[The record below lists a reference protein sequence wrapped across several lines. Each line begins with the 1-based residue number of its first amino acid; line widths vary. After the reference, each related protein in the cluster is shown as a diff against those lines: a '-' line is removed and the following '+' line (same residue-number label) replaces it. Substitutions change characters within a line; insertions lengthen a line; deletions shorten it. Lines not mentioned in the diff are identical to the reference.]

1 METNV
6 EKPRRGHIHNQT
18 YKHLERVRET
28 GWEQLL
34 QTNARTTLLP
44 SLTALLVASPTGD
57 RDPEETGDL
66 GKGRG

>member
-6 EKPRRGHIHNQT
+6 EKLRQGHIHHQT
-18 YKHLERVRET
+18 YKRLERVRET

-34 QTNARTTLLP
+34 QTNSRTTLLP
-44 SLTALLVASPTGD
+44 SLTDLLVASPTGD
-57 RDPEETGDL
+57 CDPEKTGDL